1 MKELVKKN
9 LRWII
14 SFICIVI
21 FLEIL
26 ENVFQNEIHNFDKTI
41 YEAVAILISQPVT
54 CIMKLITNISSAPII
69 ILITVAIILA
79 LKNKKMSI
87 CICSN
92 LVIITV
98 LNQTLKRIIA
108 RPRPTEFR
116 IINESGYSFPSGH
129 SMVSM
134 AFFGLLI
141 YMAYNNIENK
151 TLRSF
156 VCISLSILIL
166 LIGISRIYLGVHYP
180 SDVIAGFVLSIS
192 YLALFTN
199 ITKKY
204 LISTENDKE

>member
-1 MKELVKKN
+1 MKKIVKKSI
-9 LRWII
+9 RWVII
-14 SFICIVI
+14 FICLVI
-21 FLEIL
+21 FFGIL
-26 ENVFQNEIHNFDKTI
+26 ENVYQNEIHNFDKTI
-41 YEAVAILISQPVT
+41 YKAVAALISKPVT
-54 CIMKLITNISSAPII
+54 FIMKVITNISSAPVII
-69 ILITVAIILA
+69 IITLLIIAAI
-79 LKNKKMSI
+79 KNKKMSL
-87 CICSN
+87 CIISN
-92 LVIITV
+92 LIIITT

-116 IINESGYSFPSGH
+116 IIDQSGYSFPSGH

-141 YMAYNNIENK
+141 YIAYNNIENK

-180 SDVIAGFVLSIS
+180 SDVIAGFVLSIA

-199 ITKKY
+199 ITNKH
-204 LISTENDKE
+204 IVITEKNK